1 MERDYKYYKSIFKGR
16 NLPLAYVDLDLF
28 DENVK
33 NIIPRAGDKKI
44 RVASK
49 SVRCT
54 SLLRRVLDSDPS
66 YQGLMCFTVP
76 EAVFLSQ
83 QGFDDLLVAYPTTQ
97 IEHLKAA
104 CEEVSKGKTIIMMVD
119 SKEHLVSHET
129 AAQEAGVTLSICMDV
144 DMSSKFPGV
153 HFGVMRS
160 KITKEEHAATLYEEI
175 RKCNNLNLMGIMGY
189 EAQIAGLGDNYPGQ
203 APKNFVV
210 KILKGKSIKE
220 VAVRREAV
228 VNRLLAMGAVLP
240 LVNGGGTGSL
250 ESTREEGVVTEVTVG
265 SGFYASGLFDNY
277 TIFKHLPSAGYA
289 IEVVRQPV
297 PGIYTCHGGGYTA
310 SGAIAP
316 DKQPK
321 PYLPE
326 GAKLTPNEGAGEV
339 QTPIVYSGPETLEL
353 GDPVLMRHSKA
364 GELCERFNSLLL
376 ISDGKVVDEV
386 PTYRGEGQCFL

>member
-1 MERDYKYYKSIFKGR
+1 MERDYKYYKDIFKGQ

-33 NIIPRAGDKKI
+33 NILPRAGDKKI

-54 SLLRRVLDSDPS
+54 SLLKRVLDSNVA

-76 EAVFLSQ
+76 EAIYLSQ

-97 IEHLKAA
+97 IEQLKAA
-104 CEEVSKGKTIIMMVD
+104 CAEVASGKTIIMMVD
-119 SKEHLVSHET
+119 SKEHLVSHE
-129 AAQEAGVTLSICMDV
+129 AAAKETGVTLPICMDI

-160 KITKEEHAATLYEEI
+160 KITNEEHAASLYEEI
-175 RKCNNLNLMGIMGY
+175 NKCEHLNLMGIMGY

-203 APKNFVV
+203 ALKNFGV
-210 KILKGKSIKE
+210 KVLKGKSIKE
-220 VAVRREAV
+220 VAARRDAV
-228 VNRLLAMGAVLP
+228 VKRLESLGAVLP

-250 ESTREEGVVTEVTVG
+250 ESTREESVVTEVTVG

-289 IEVVRQPV
+289 IEIVRLPI

-310 SGAIAP
+310 SGAIAA

-339 QTPIVYSGPETLEL
+339 QTPIAYSGPELLEF

-364 GELCERFNSLLL
+364 GELCERFNTLLL
-376 ISDGKVVDEV
+376 ISDGKIVDEV